1 MPLLQDRVVLISA
14 RPGRIKATYSVD
26 LARPRHIEAT
36 LAHPRFMTLFQE
48 IWASLKQ
55 EVLAARER
63 PT

>member
-1 MPLLQDRVVLISA
+1 VM
-14 RPGRIKATYSVD
+14 
-26 LARPRHIEAT
+26 
-36 LAHPRFMTLFQE
+36 AHPRFTALFQE